1 MTAPLKG
8 GVIEGGKIAGKKA
21 IEQLVVR
28 EAGKIAANVAVRAAS
43 EIVADQVSGGSR
55 GGHVSRSSGK
65 KGGRLSNGL
74 LTLYTANNV
83 VFHNF
88 LGLQYFI

>member
-1 MTAPLKG
+1 MQLGIFNKTIYFQVTAPLKG

-28 EAGKIAANVAVRAAS
+28 EAGKIATNVAVRAAS

-65 KGGRLSNGL
+65 KEVGFQM
-74 LTLYTANNV
+74 AC
-83 VFHNF
+83 
-88 LGLQYFI
+88 